1 MFKRIFDIFFS
12 VLILVTSLPFL
23 LIFSFLIWK
32 QDFSSPFYISKRVG
46 KNGKEFKFFK
56 FRSMLVNADSSGI
69 NSTSSNDARIT
80 SIGRIIRKYKIDELP
95 QLLNVFF
102 GQMSIVGPRPNVIA
116 DVKIYTDVEKKLL
129 SMRPGITDF
138 SSIVFSDE
146 GDILA
151 DSENPDLKYNQ
162 VIRPWKSRLG
172 LFYIEKNN
180 LFVDTFIIF
189 LTLIAILNKR
199 YALKIISIFLSYLGA
214 DNSIVEI
221 SKRNNVLKAHNPPGS
236 DEVVKER

>member
-1 MFKRIFDIFFS
+1 MFKRIFDIFFAF
-12 VLILVTSLPFL
+12 LILIISLPFL

-32 QDFSSPFYISKRVG
+32 QDFASPFYISKRVG
-46 KNGKEFKFFK
+46 KNGREFKFFK
-56 FRSMLVNADSSGI
+56 FRSMSVNADSLGI
-69 NSTSSNDARIT
+69 DSTSSNDIRIT
-80 SIGRIIRKYKIDELP
+80 PLGKIIRKYKIDELP
-95 QLLNVFF
+95 QLLNVLF
-102 GQMSIVGPRPNVIA
+102 GQMSIVGPRPNVLS

-172 LFYIEKNN
+172 IFYIEKNN
-180 LFVDTFIIF
+180 FFIDIFIIF
-189 LTLIAILNKR
+189 LTLIAILNKPF
-199 YALKIISIFLSYLGA
+199 ALKIISNFLNYLGA

-236 DEVVKER
+236 DEIVTER